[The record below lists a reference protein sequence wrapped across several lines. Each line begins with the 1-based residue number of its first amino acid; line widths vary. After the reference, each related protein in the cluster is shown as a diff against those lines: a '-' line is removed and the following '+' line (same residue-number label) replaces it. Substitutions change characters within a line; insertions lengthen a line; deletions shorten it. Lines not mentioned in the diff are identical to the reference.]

1 MNSANKVIVNTG
13 VLYGQLIIQLVLTL
27 ITTRIVLDALGEVDY
42 GIYMLV
48 AGVISLLGV
57 LNSTMANT
65 SMRYMAHSLGKR
77 DVDLVRKIFN
87 TTLYIHFIIGLLV
100 ILLMEAGGWLMFEYV
115 LNIPIGK
122 MFEAKV
128 IYQLMIITT
137 FISIISVPYDAVMN
151 AHEHIFILSIIDV
164 LGFILNLLL
173 AIYLLYADGFLLIK
187 YGFYVFVIKLLLRI
201 IKQIISKRK
210 YEECKL
216 LSRKYIDKKMTKEI
230 LSFTTWNLFGSLAAV
245 ATVQI
250 RGIILN
256 SFFGVKLNAAE
267 GVSKNASA
275 PVNMISSSMTRAIN
289 PLIMKSE
296 GGGDREKMLR
306 ITILSVKY
314 SIFLFSFF
322 AVPVVFEAPYLLK
335 IWLGKVPE
343 YAVAFCQLSLVA
355 MFVEKF
361 TFQLTNAFR
370 AVGRIRNF
378 QIVES
383 LVCFIYIPIAFY
395 LFANGSDPIVIYILA
410 IGTSVLCGV
419 VRLYFSKKIMGIKIL
434 NFIKNANLPVII
446 PVFLSSLS
454 CFYVTLIFQEG
465 VGRLILSFVVSILI
479 IFFSFIVWGT
489 NSEEKLYFKRL
500 LTNLKGKFA

>member
-1 MNSANKVIVNTG
+1 MNSANRVIVNTG

-115 LNIPIGK
+115 LNIPVDKI
-122 MFEAKV
+122 FEAKI

-137 FISIISVPYDAVMN
+137 FVSIISVPYDAVMN

-164 LGFILNLLL
+164 LGFVLNLLL
-173 AIYLLYADGFLLIK
+173 AIYLLYTDGFLLIK
-187 YGFYVFVIKLLLRI
+187 YGFYVFVIKLLLRV

-216 LSRKYIDKKMTKEI
+216 LSRKYIDRKMTKEI
-230 LSFTTWNLFGSLAAV
+230 LSFTIWNLFGSLAAV

-250 RGIILN
+250 RGLILN

-314 SIFLFSFF
+314 SIFLFSVF
-322 AVPVVFEAPYLLK
+322 AIPVVFEAPYLLK

-343 YAVAFCQLSLVA
+343 YAVIFCQLSLVA

-395 LFANGSDPIVIYILA
+395 LFVNGSSPIVIYILA
-410 IGTSVLCGV
+410 IGTSVLCGI
-419 VRLYFSKKIMGIKIL
+419 VRLYFSKEIMGIKIFK
-434 NFIKNANLPVII
+434 FIKNANLPVII
-446 PVFLSSLS
+446 PAFLSSLS

-465 VGRLILSFVVSILI
+465 VGRLILSFVVSII
-479 IFFSFIVWGT
+479 MIFFSFIVWGT
-489 NSEEKLYFKRL
+489 NSDEKFYFKRL
-500 LTNLKGKFA
+500 LTDLKGKFT